1 MRRTNPR
8 MGSRVGSRMRSR
20 HPERG
25 TALVELAIV
34 TPLLLLL
41 SLMVM
46 EGGAMIRT
54 HIILNNA
61 AREGAR
67 FSSLEENKG
76 NVAGIQQVVANYAT
90 MNGVT
95 VPAAEVTVTQT
106 LAVPG
111 PNGVWIQASEV
122 TVQHPY
128 TLVYVP
134 RLPGAQVGTITV
146 LFGRAVFRNFY
157 SI

>member
-1 MRRTNPR
+1 M
-8 MGSRVGSRMRSR
+8 GSRMRSR
-20 HPERG
+20 SPERG
-25 TALVELAIV
+25 TALVELSIV
-34 TPLLLLL
+34 MPLLLLL

-54 HIILNNA
+54 HIVINNA
-61 AREGAR
+61 AREAAR
-67 FSSLEENKG
+67 FSSLEENAG
-76 NVAGIQQVVANYAT
+76 NVAGIQQVAVSYAA

-95 VPAAEVTVTQT
+95 ISAAEVTVTQT
-106 LAVPG
+106 VAVPG
-111 PNGVWIQASEV
+111 LNGVLMTASEV

-128 TLVYVP
+128 TMLYVP
-134 RLPGAQVGTITV
+134 RLPGSQVNAVTV

>member
-1 MRRTNPR
+1 
-8 MGSRVGSRMRSR
+8 MRSR

-41 SLMVM
+41 SLTVM

-54 HIILNNA
+54 HIVINNA

-67 FSSLEENKG
+67 FSSLEENAG
-76 NVAGIQQVVANYAT
+76 NVSGIQQVVVSYAA

-95 VPAAEVTVTQT
+95 ISAAKVAVTQT
-106 LAVPG
+106 VAVPG
-111 PNGVWIQASEV
+111 PNGVWMTASEV

-128 TLVYVP
+128 TMEYVP
-134 RLPGAQVGTITV
+134 RLPGAQVGEITM

-157 SI
+157 SL

>member
-1 MRRTNPR
+1 MKRTR
-8 MGSRVGSRMRSR
+8 RMRTR
-20 HPERG
+20 QPQRG
-25 TALVELAIV
+25 TALVELALV

-54 HIILNNA
+54 HIVINNA

-67 FSSLEENKG
+67 FSSLEENAG
-76 NVAGIQQVVANYAT
+76 NVTGIQQVVVAYAA

-95 VPAAEVTVTQT
+95 VSSAEVSVVQN

-111 PNGVWIQASEV
+111 PNGVWMTASEV

-128 TLVYVP
+128 DLVYVP
-134 RLPGAQVGTITV
+134 KLPGSQVDEVTV

-157 SI
+157 SL

>member
-1 MRRTNPR
+1 
-8 MGSRVGSRMRSR
+8 MRSR

-34 TPLLLLL
+34 MPLLLLL

-54 HIILNNA
+54 HIVINNA
-61 AREGAR
+61 AREAAR
-67 FSSLEENKG
+67 FSSLEENAG
-76 NVAGIQQVVANYAT
+76 NVAGIQQVAVSYAA
-90 MNGVT
+90 MNNVT
-95 VPAAEVTVTQT
+95 ISAAEVTVTQT
-106 LAVPG
+106 LTVPG
-111 PNGVWIQASEV
+111 PNGVLMTASEV

-128 TLVYVP
+128 TMLYVP
-134 RLPGAQVGTITV
+134 KLPGAQVNAITV

>member
-1 MRRTNPR
+1 
-8 MGSRVGSRMRSR
+8 MRSR

-46 EGGAMIRT
+46 EGGDMIRT
-54 HIILNNA
+54 HIVINNA
-61 AREGAR
+61 AREAAR
-67 FSSLEENKG
+67 FSSLEENAG
-76 NVAGIQQVVANYAT
+76 NISEIQQVAVSYAA

-95 VPAAEVTVTQT
+95 ISAAEVTVTQT

-111 PNGVWIQASEV
+111 PNGVLMTASEV

-128 TLVYVP
+128 DLQYVP
-134 RLPGAQVGTITV
+134 KLPGAQVGEITV

>member
-1 MRRTNPR
+1 MRRTNT
-8 MGSRVGSRMRSR
+8 RVRNRQ
-20 HPERG
+20 RG
-25 TALVELAIV
+25 TALVELAV
-34 TPLLLLL
+34 VLPLLLLL

-54 HIILNNA
+54 HIVLNNA

-67 FSSLEENKG
+67 FSTLEENANK
-76 NVAGIQQVVANYAT
+76 VDEIKQVVVSYAG

-95 VPAAEVTVTQT
+95 ISAAEVAVNQTVV
-106 LAVPG
+106 VPG
-111 PNGVWIQASEV
+111 PNGVFMTASEV

-128 TLVYVP
+128 TMNYVP
-134 RLPGAQVGTITV
+134 KLPGAQVSEITV

>member
-1 MRRTNPR
+1 
-8 MGSRVGSRMRSR
+8 MRSR

-41 SLMVM
+41 GLMVM
-46 EGGAMIRT
+46 EGGDMIRT
-54 HIILNNA
+54 HIVINNA
-61 AREGAR
+61 AREAAR
-67 FSSLEENKG
+67 FSSTEDQHSSISD
-76 NVAGIQQVVANYAT
+76 IQQVAVSYAA

-95 VPAAEVTVTQT
+95 ISAAEVTVNQT
-106 LAVPG
+106 LVVPG
-111 PNGVWIQASEV
+111 PNGVLMTASEV

-128 TLVYVP
+128 DLKYVP
-134 RLPGAQVGTITV
+134 KLPGAQVSEITV